1 MRRLRRER
9 STFDAGKKKA
19 AMMDPLPQ
27 TTGEIPIAEISD
39 EFRKS
44 MLEFLLDR
52 IRHQDDFPALSE
64 SIGAINR
71 IASSDDESIA
81 TLSNLILKDFAL
93 TNKLLR
99 LVNST
104 AFIQFGGGNI
114 STVSHAVAIL
124 GFDAVKNVA
133 LSLLLFDRLKNR
145 KHASHLKD
153 EFMHALFSGILAREI
168 SRQAMARGI
177 EEAFVCAM
185 FHNLG
190 RLLGMHYFPAEDRET
205 RRIMARNHIG
215 EDIASSQVLG
225 FSYRELGMAVAQE
238 WRFPEQIIY
247 SMGTLPDEPV
257 QPPES
262 NHDKLRMLAVFSN
275 EVCETIAHTPC
286 ENEADEIH
294 AIISRYADGLP
305 LTERQLLDAID
316 KAMAELIQY
325 ANIIQINLQK
335 IPFGR
340 HISQTQK
347 DALIHNS
354 SGCTAAPGSAENE
367 YDDDAEPD
375 ADEDAVL
382 DILTAGIIDIS
393 EALVAETPLNHI
405 LHAILDTLYRG
416 LGFRHVL
423 LCTVDGYRNVM
434 NASFG
439 CGMEIEKLVA
449 NFQFPLRSYSDVLP
463 NDVFQAAVAKGEDS
477 VIADIDHP
485 DAHDLIPEWYRH
497 ITTAQ
502 TFALFPLNIRD
513 VPVALIYADKVR
525 AGTISFSEAEKRL
538 LRTLRNQAIL
548 ALKQTL

>member
-1 MRRLRRER
+1 MQ
-9 STFDAGKKKA
+9 T
-19 AMMDPLPQ
+19 AMETIQQ

-52 IRHQDDFPALSE
+52 IRNQDDFPALAE

-81 TLSNLILKDFAL
+81 SLSNLILKDFAL

-99 LVNST
+99 LVNSA
-104 AFIQFGGGNI
+104 AFTQFGGGNI
-114 STVSHAVAIL
+114 STVSHAVSIL
-124 GFDAVKNVA
+124 GFDAVRNVA
-133 LSLLLFDRLKNR
+133 LSLLLFDNLKNR

-153 EFMHALFSGILAREI
+153 EFLHALFSGILAREI
-168 SRQAMARGI
+168 SRQSIARGT
-177 EEAFVCAM
+177 EEAYICAM

-190 RLLGMHYFPAEDRET
+190 RRLGMHYFPAEDRET
-205 RRIMARNHIG
+205 RRIMARNHLD

-238 WRFPEQIIY
+238 WRLPEQIIY

-257 QPPES
+257 QYPES

-275 EVCETIAHTPC
+275 AVCEIIAHTPC
-286 ENEADEIH
+286 EDEADAIR
-294 AIISRYADGLP
+294 AIIARFTDGLP
-305 LTERQLLDAID
+305 LTENQLLDTIG
-316 KAMAELIQY
+316 KAMNELIQY
-325 ANIIQINLQK
+325 ATIIQVNLQK
-335 IPFGR
+335 TPFGR
-340 HISQTQK
+340 HIIQTK
-347 DALIHNS
+347 KTALAH
-354 SGCTAAPGSAENE
+354 GDCTGQAIDDESEC
-367 YDDDAEPD
+367 DDDSETDAE
-375 ADEDAVL
+375 EDSAL

-405 LHAILDTLYRG
+405 LHAILETLYRG

-434 NASFG
+434 NAKFG
-439 CGMEIEKLVA
+439 YGAEIEKLA
-449 NFQFPLRSYSDVLP
+449 ASFKFPLRSYSDVLP
-463 NDVFQAAVAKGEDS
+463 NDVFQTAVAKGEDI

-485 DAHDLIPEWYRH
+485 DVHNNVPEWYRRV
-497 ITTAQ
+497 AAMQ
-502 TFALFPLNIRD
+502 TFALFPLNLRD
-513 VPVALIYADKVR
+513 TPVALIYADKAR
-525 AGTISFSEAEKRL
+525 AGTINFSEDEKRL